1 MITKLTD
8 IWKELV
14 DWITETVPSVMELF
28 YNSTSGDFTLVGI
41 LALVGVGISV
51 GFLLINVVKGFLRLR

>member
-28 YNSTSGDFTLVGI
+28 YNSTSGEFTLVGI